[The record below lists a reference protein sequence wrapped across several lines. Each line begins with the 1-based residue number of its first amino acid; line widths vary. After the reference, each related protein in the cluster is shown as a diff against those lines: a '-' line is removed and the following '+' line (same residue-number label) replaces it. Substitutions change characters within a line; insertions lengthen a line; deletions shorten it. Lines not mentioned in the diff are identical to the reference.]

1 MKKYL
6 MIAMTALA
14 FASCSNN
21 ENVFDPDAKTKEKDA
36 KYQAVFEKEFGKV
49 AKGVNWGFEDQEGY
63 FDQEGKWVSPTRGVN
78 DNNNMWGGYVD
89 VPKPLTEAQKE
100 KVMEYFN
107 THDNLQ
113 GISINWCDFFVQ
125 QVGSSELGQ
134 PHMNQLVCGNED
146 LSKSDH
152 VHNFNDAN
160 AGWKDP
166 VLYADGTTG
175 KDKINFIVDGATQKW
190 GWHNSLE
197 DGNSETGHWYYNF
210 VIIPGD
216 WIQAENNTLT
226 DEESGESADVSGMFF
241 VAFDYECHG
250 TTAEKQINADGFY
263 NDWVVRVNPGEYLQA
278 QRVFVEDLK
287 TGNLDKVTSTDWDF
301 NDAVF
306 DAFIN
311 YNEYWHDGDYATITV
326 RAAGGTLPLTV
337 AGQEVHAL
345 LGETTDVMINT
356 NATVG
361 NHKDGI
367 IPAQFRI
374 PASQIKSANAKDIPV
389 FVNGSTELKA
399 EQSAA
404 TQKLAGP
411 TSVQWVNE
419 RTNIKTVYTNFVP
432 FCGKKTEKWWE

>member
-6 MIAMTALA
+6 MIAVAALA
-14 FASCSNN
+14 FASCAN
-21 ENVFDPDAKTKEKDA
+21 EDVYDPDAKTKEKEA
-36 KYQAVFEKEFGKV
+36 KYQAVFEAEFGKI
-49 AKGVNWGFEDQEGY
+49 AKGVNWGFEAQKGY
-63 FDQEGKWVSPTRGVN
+63 FSKDGKWISATTRGVD
-78 DNNNMWGGYVD
+78 DNNNMWGSYVD
-89 VPKPLTEAQKE
+89 VPKPLTEAQKA
-100 KVMEYFN
+100 KVMKYFN
-107 THDNLQ
+107 TFDNLQ

-146 LSKSDH
+146 LSKADH
-152 VHNFNDAN
+152 VHNFNDAD

-175 KDKINFIVDGATQKW
+175 KDKINFITDGATQKW

-197 DGNSETGHWYYNF
+197 DGDSETGHWYYNF

-216 WIQAENNTLT
+216 RIQKEYNEGG
-226 DEESGESADVSGMFF
+226 DDADVSGMFF

-250 TTAEKQINADGFY
+250 TTAEKQINPDGFY

-287 TGNLDKVTSTDWDF
+287 TGDLDKVTSTDWDF

-311 YNEYWHDGDYATITV
+311 YNQYWHDGDYAVITV

-337 AGQEVHAL
+337 AGQEVHGL
-345 LGETTDVMINT
+345 LGEATNIMINT
-356 NATVG
+356 NAATVG
-361 NHKDGI
+361 PHKDGV
-367 IPAQFRI
+367 IPVQFRI
-374 PASQIKSANAKDIPV
+374 PASQITSNNAKDIPV

-419 RTNIKTVYTNFVP
+419 RTNIKHVFSNFVP
-432 FCGKKTEKWWE
+432 FCQKKTEKWWE